1 MNKGFFKTFWAAL
14 LAFVVGGILLIVL
27 SVMLF
32 AGIGSAF
39 STTTPVVVAEN
50 SVLKIDFA
58 ENIVDGPASTPTPTI
73 DPMSMSL
80 SFSSTLSMRKVEE
93 ALEAAAI
100 DPKIK
105 AIYISYE
112 GPGDVSGTAMMEELR
127 AALVKFRNSG
137 KPIFA
142 YNKTYTSALYW
153 LTSVADHIYI
163 NPEGVI
169 EWHGVASNVV
179 FYKGLI
185 DKLGINMEIL
195 RHGTF
200 KSAVEPFMDT
210 KMSPANR
217 MQTQTMVNTIWDAM
231 LTDISAS
238 RNIDKAL
245 LQEYADNLALALPQD
260 GVERGF
266 FDAAIHEDEVMKII
280 AETIADEGVE
290 VDEDAKPEMVSLG
303 DYSSQVTP
311 NYKRMPRNKVA
322 VIYAAGEI
330 VDGSSAQGSLGDQT
344 LVEQLARA
352 REDSGVKAVVLRVNS
367 PGGSAL
373 ASEIMWREIERL
385 RAEKPVIVSMG
396 DYAASGGYYI
406 SAPADV
412 ILANRTTL
420 TGSIGVFG
428 LLFNAGE
435 ALEDKIGVTFDVVSS
450 ADHADLGALYRPMKA
465 TERAYMMKQI
475 ERTYSTFIGH
485 VADGRNMTIEEVDA
499 IGQGR
504 VWCGSDAAQIGL
516 VDGMG
521 TLSDAIALAAD
532 RAGVADDYRV
542 VEIAPEEDALMAML
556 SSLMAKVKAPTKTP
570 TTELQEVFTEY
581 NHLLQMLSTEGV
593 QARMPYTITIE

>member
-1 MNKGFFKTFWAAL
+1 MNKFFKTFLAAL
-14 LAFVVGGILLIVL
+14 LAFVVGGVVLVVL
-27 SVMLF
+27 SGMII
-32 AGIGSAF
+32 AGIGAAF
-39 STTTPVVVAEN
+39 TTSTPTVVGEN
-50 SVLKIDFA
+50 SVLKINFT
-58 ENIVDGPASTPTPTI
+58 ENIVDGPSGVPTPSI
-73 DPMSMSL
+73 DPLNMSV
-80 SFSSTLSMRKVEE
+80 SFSSALSMRKVEE
-93 ALEAAAI
+93 ALESAAT

-105 AIYISYE
+105 ALYINYE

-127 AALVKFRNSG
+127 AALVNFRASG

-142 YNKTYTSALYW
+142 YNKSYTTALYW
-153 LTSVADHIYI
+153 LSSVADKIYI
-163 NPEGVI
+163 NPEGMI
-169 EWHGVASNVV
+169 EWHGISSQIV

-185 DKLGINMEIL
+185 DKLGVNMEIL

-200 KSAVEPFMDT
+200 KSAVEPYMDT

-217 MQTQTMVNTIWDAM
+217 LQTQTMVNTIWEAM
-231 LTDISAS
+231 LSDISAS
-238 RNIDKAL
+238 RGIEQEL
-245 LQEYADNLALALPQD
+245 LQEYADNLTLALPQVA
-260 GVERGF
+260 VEKGF
-266 FDAAIHEDEVMKII
+266 FDAAIHEDEVMQII
-280 AETIADEGVE
+280 AETIAGEGVE
-290 VDEDAKPEMVSLG
+290 VEADAKPDMVSLG
-303 DYSSQVTP
+303 DYSAQVVP
-311 NYKRMPRNKVA
+311 NYKRMPTNKVA
-322 VIYAAGEI
+322 VLYASGQI
-330 VDGSSAQGSLGDQT
+330 IDGTSSQGSLGDVT
-344 LVEQLARA
+344 LVEQLSKV
-352 REDSGVKAVVLRVNS
+352 REDKNVKAVVLRVNS

-428 LLFNAGE
+428 LMFNAGE
-435 ALEDKIGVTFDVVSS
+435 ALEKKVGVTFDGVSS
-450 ADHADLGALYRPMKA
+450 ADHADIGSLYRPMSS

-504 VWCGSDAAQIGL
+504 VWCGADAQEIGL

-556 SSLMAKVKAPTKTP
+556 STFMAKVKGTPAPQTQ
-570 TTELQEVFTEY
+570 LDQLFDEY
-581 NHLLQMLSTEGV
+581 NHVLQMLSTEGV
-593 QARMPYTITIE
+593 QARMPYTIEIR